1 MSEGISESYSERIPE
16 RCKVALLKIGE
27 AALKSG
33 LSVKTIRYYDEI
45 GLLAPTVERS
55 RSGYRLFRPEV
66 LQRLAFIRRAQA
78 LGLHLSEVQQILT
91 VHDQGELPCGEVKQH
106 LEAKVVE
113 VRQQIEALET
123 LELELEGILSGWQDQ
138 PNAERLEQTIC
149 PNLQGLK

>member
-1 MSEGISESYSERIPE
+1 MSGNLG
-16 RCKVALLKIGE
+16 VALLKIGE
-27 AALKSG
+27 AASKSG

-55 RSGYRLFRPEV
+55 ESGYRLFKPQL

-91 VHDQGELPCGEVKQH
+91 VHDQGALPCGEVKQH
-106 LEAKVVE
+106 LEAKVIE

-123 LELELEGILSGWQDQ
+123 LELELKGILSGWQDQ
-138 PNAERLEQTIC
+138 PDRERLEQTIC
-149 PNLQGLK
+149 PNLQGA

>member
-1 MSEGISESYSERIPE
+1 MSEGMFEGISKEISESYGI
-16 RCKVALLKIGE
+16 ALLKIGE

-45 GLLAPTVERS
+45 GLLTPTVERS
-55 RSGYRLFRPEV
+55 KSGYRLFRPQV

-106 LEAKVVE
+106 LEAKVAE

-123 LELELEGILSGWQDQ
+123 LELELEGILSGWQDH
-138 PNAERLEQTIC
+138 PDGERLEQTIC
-149 PNLQGLK
+149 PNLQGA